1 MASTF
6 ATGIGKRF
14 SLKKE
19 STLATLPGASGAQ
32 EMRHV
37 TFDTDLSMASQAS
50 DEKSSSYQL
59 TETRLGMRKLT
70 ASIKGLLSGT
80 TWGDILAAAL
90 RKGWVAGP
98 SVTATTLSSAASAP
112 QFNRSSGS
120 FITDGFKVGLI
131 FSPSGFAG
139 GGTANNGKRYKITA
153 VTALGITVSNIDGS
167 TPTIAVEA
175 AGATV
180 TFATP
185 GKILY
190 VPTSAHTFDSF
201 TAEEYQ
207 QDITAAFSHLSTGL
221 RVSTVDLSMGLDAN
235 INLDVGMVGI
245 DRQKHSSANYFTS
258 PTAVTTNGIMNTVS
272 GSFRLNGTEIAYLT
286 DVKQKVDLGIE
297 PAGVLFSKVAPDH
310 FPGRVMCGGSFSA
323 HLKDPSFFDAF
334 DAETEMAMH
343 YYLTSNPNPTTLGDV
358 IAVIQPRIKLLTVT
372 KSDAEKAIIQS
383 ATFNSHLYSAGSGI
397 EQTTMLIQDTSMP

>member
-1 MASTF
+1 MPTF

-14 SLKKE
+14 SIKKE

-37 TFDTDLSMASQAS
+37 TFDTDLAMASQQS
-50 DEKSSSYQL
+50 DEKSTSYQL

-70 ASIKGLLSGT
+70 ATIKGLVSGT

-90 RKGWVAGP
+90 RKGWAAGP
-98 SVTATTLSSAASAP
+98 TLTATTLSASASAP
-112 QFNRSSGS
+112 HYVRASGS
-120 FITDGFKVGLI
+120 FITDGWKVGMI
-131 FSPSGFAG
+131 TAASGFSGAG
-139 GGTANNGKRYKITA
+139 VANNGKRFKITA
-153 VTALGITVSNIDGS
+153 VTALGLSLANIDGS
-167 TPTIAVEA
+167 AATIVAES
-175 AGATV
+175 AGASV

-185 GKILY
+185 GKFLY
-190 VPTSAHTFDSF
+190 VPSTSHTFDSF

-221 RVSTVDLSMGLDAN
+221 RVSKVDIGAGLDAN
-235 INLDVGMVGI
+235 LTMDVGLVGI
-245 DRQKHSSANYFTS
+245 DRQKYGGGTNYFTS
-258 PTAVTTNGIMNTVS
+258 PTAPGVTGIMNTVS

-286 DVKQKVDLGIE
+286 DFKQSVDLGIE
-297 PAGVLFSKVAPDH
+297 PAGVLFAKVAPDH

-334 DAETEMAMH
+334 DAETEMALQ
-343 YYLTSNPNPTTLGDV
+343 YYMTSNPSPTTLGDI
-358 IAVIQPRIKLLTVT
+358 IAVGQPRIKLLTVQ

-397 EQTTMLIQDTSMP
+397 EQTTMWIQDTSMP